1 MSLNLTLEQARTL
14 SKNHRV
20 VPVIETLFSGTET
33 PLSIVEKLAGDK
45 PGGFLLESAEQG
57 VWARYSFIGVKNRG
71 MLIQSGSAAGAGEV
85 RWVSATGA
93 NALPDASFG
102 ALATSAIA
110 AVDQMQRAWAT
121 APIEG
126 VPPLTSGLVGVM
138 GWNLIRE
145 IENLPNRPSADF
157 DSPILALAMFE
168 DLVVV
173 DHLTSSLLLVANI
186 FITENLDFD
195 SAYQQS
201 IERIAALSAGMAKP
215 AEAHLADLNLTTEV
229 TPNHRVSKAEY
240 LDSVER
246 AKHFVRIR
254 DVFQVVISQRFDA
267 DCVASPLDV
276 YRVLRAL
283 NPSPYMYLL
292 NFEDESGPYAVV
304 GSSPE
309 ALVKVQGTKAITH
322 PIAGSRPRGA
332 DLDADI
338 ALADSLLADAKE
350 KSEHLMLVD
359 LARNDLLKVCEPSS
373 VNVTEFMKVER
384 YSHIMH
390 LVSTVEGRVRDDQ
403 SAVDVF
409 KATFPAGTLS
419 GAPKPR
425 ALEIIDELEVADR
438 GVYGGVVGY
447 FDFAGNADLAIAIRS
462 AFIRDGRAY
471 VQAGAGLVLDSIP
484 ESEYLETVAK
494 AGAPMR
500 AVFAAN
506 DLAKAKIASL
516 AAEAD

>member
-1 MSLNLTLEQARTL
+1 MSLNLTLSQAGTL
-14 SKNHRV
+14 AENHRV
-20 VPVIETLFSGTET
+20 VPIIETLFSGTET
-33 PLSIVEKLAGDK
+33 PLSIFEKLAVDQ
-45 PGGFLLESAEQG
+45 PGSFLLESAEQG

-71 MLIQSGSAAGAGEV
+71 MLLQSMTNTGADEV
-85 RWVSATGA
+85 RWVSPSGA
-93 NALPDASFG
+93 APLPGSDPTP
-102 ALATSAIA
+102 LARTAIA
-110 AVDQMQRAWAT
+110 AVAQLQAAWTT

-145 IENLPNRPSADF
+145 IENLPNRPVADVE
-157 DSPILALAMFE
+157 SPILALAMFE
-168 DLVVV
+168 DLVIV

-186 FITENLDFD
+186 FVTEGLDFELAYA
-195 SAYQQS
+195 SA
-201 IERIAALSAGMAKP
+201 IERISELRAGIAKP
-215 AEAHLADLNLTTEV
+215 TEAHLADLDLTAEIA
-229 TPNHRVSKAEY
+229 PEHRVAKT
-240 LDSVER
+240 DFIDWVEK
-246 AKHFVRIR
+246 AKHYVRIG
-254 DVFQVVISQRFDA
+254 DVFQVVVSQRFDA
-267 DCVASPLDV
+267 ECLATPLEV

-309 ALVKVQGTKAITH
+309 ALVKVQGRRAITH

-332 DLDADI
+332 DLDSDI
-338 ALADSLLADAKE
+338 ANAESLLGDAKE

-359 LARNDLLKVCEPSS
+359 LARNDLLKVCEPAS

-390 LVSTVEGRVRDDQ
+390 LVSTVEGTIRPGQ

-425 ALEIIDELEVADR
+425 ALEIIDELEIADR
-438 GVYGGVVGY
+438 GIYGGVVGY

-471 VQAGAGLVLDSIP
+471 VQAGAGLVLDSVP

-506 DLAKAKIASL
+506 SIATAKGH
-516 AAEAD
+516 